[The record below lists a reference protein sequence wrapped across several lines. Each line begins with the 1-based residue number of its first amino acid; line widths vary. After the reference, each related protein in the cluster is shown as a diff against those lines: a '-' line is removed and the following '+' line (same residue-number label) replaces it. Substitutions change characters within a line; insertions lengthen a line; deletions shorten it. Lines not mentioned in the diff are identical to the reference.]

1 MKMVLVYDT
10 DNVEDYQNSIAIM
23 RKLVNDYDER
33 YRGSHRE
40 FGKIQFI
47 KLLREW
53 EKVVPESEKNR
64 EGLAS
69 LKTVKQFADN
79 VWRREKKK
87 NSDF

>member
-10 DNVEDYQNSIAIM
+10 DNVEDHQNSIAIM
-23 RKLVNDYDER
+23 RKLVSDYDER

-53 EKVVPESEKNR
+53 ERTAKNEPR
-64 EGLAS
+64 STGNPDIAS
-69 LKTVKQFADN
+69 LRSVKEFTDTI
-79 VWRREKKK
+79 WRENK
-87 NSDF
+87 